1 MHSFSLPIF
10 LSIELRQEKVAS
22 AKEMLLKLK
31 EIISGHVANEDEMNK
46 SITKLTSECARLS
59 ESLEK
64 SVTEVTNAN
73 IERTLALVS

>member
-1 MHSFSLPIF
+1 MV
-10 LSIELRQEKVAS
+10 ELWQEKVAS
-22 AKEMLLKLK
+22 AKEMLSKLK

-46 SITKLTSECARLS
+46 SITKLTFECARLS